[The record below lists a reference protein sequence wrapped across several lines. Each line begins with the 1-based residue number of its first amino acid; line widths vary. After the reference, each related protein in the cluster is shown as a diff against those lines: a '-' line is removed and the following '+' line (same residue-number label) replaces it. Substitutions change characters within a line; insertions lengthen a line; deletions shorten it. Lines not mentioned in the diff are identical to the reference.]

1 MTASSHALVLDLHW
15 VMLRDSKHCSS
26 YNYRT
31 YVVRRIRDDFR
42 ENKKVKDPVE
52 IQTLVNKVKIGL
64 GIIHCRSTLHSFS
77 AWDGGSQQNTSS
89 LLHQLKI
96 ASCSVCCRRS
106 SVRFPFFC
114 SLSGKGWLSLGLSI
128 RMKT

>member
-15 VMLRDSKHCSS
+15 VMLRDSKHFSS

-31 YVVRRIRDDFR
+31 YVVRRIRDDFI

-64 GIIHCRSTLHSFS
+64 
-77 AWDGGSQQNTSS
+77 
-89 LLHQLKI
+89 
-96 ASCSVCCRRS
+96 
-106 SVRFPFFC
+106 
-114 SLSGKGWLSLGLSI
+114 
-128 RMKT
+128 